1 MRKTPLLILILFSCS
16 REKGE
21 NKKVFEEVKAVNVE
35 VVKPKSISKK
45 ITVSGTIKGYPDV
58 LVYPDLPGRILKINV
73 QDGQFVSK
81 GQVLALLDR
90 SSPGLE
96 VQPLT
101 VEAPTSGYVQVLVRD
116 EGFPVSPQTPIF
128 RIVGRREITV
138 LFDVPEIFAW
148 NIRRGNRIYVE
159 GKRGEVIRFAPAL
172 DPRTRTLKV
181 EGKIEGDFLPG
192 QSVLVE
198 VEVQRADSTV
208 VLPVSAFVEDT
219 SFYVF
224 VLRGDRVK
232 RVPVRIGIRTSEGYQ
247 VVEGLKFGDTV
258 VVFGANTLK
267 DGSKV
272 KVVGGVR

>member
-1 MRKTPLLILILFSCS
+1 
-16 REKGE
+16 
-21 NKKVFEEVKAVNVE
+21 
-35 VVKPKSISKK
+35 
-45 ITVSGTIKGYPDV
+45 

-138 LFDVPEIFAW
+138 LFDVQEIFAG
-148 NIRRGNRIYVE
+148 NIRRGTRIYVE

-208 VLPVSAFVEDT
+208 VLPISAFVEDT

-224 VLRGDRVK
+224 VLRRDK
-232 RVPVRIGIRTSEGYQ
+232 DIG
-247 VVEGLKFGDTV
+247 GL
-258 VVFGANTLK
+258 
-267 DGSKV
+267 S
-272 KVVGGVR
+272 GGGGIEIWG